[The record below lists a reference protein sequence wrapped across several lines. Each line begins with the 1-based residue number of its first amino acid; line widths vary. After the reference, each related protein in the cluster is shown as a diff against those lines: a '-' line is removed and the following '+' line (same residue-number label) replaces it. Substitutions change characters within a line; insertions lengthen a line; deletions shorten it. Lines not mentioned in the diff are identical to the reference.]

1 MLRLPKI
8 IRKTLSVRI
17 SLMVVSAM
25 TILLMASL
33 VVMFYYSRK
42 AVKEEA
48 VQMAQQTLDGMVTTI
63 DNILLS
69 VEQTTG
75 NLYFNLLPHL
85 DKPDLYYTHV
95 RRLVESNP
103 YVTGCAIAMK
113 ENYFPDRQYFM
124 AYAHRDETDST
135 AYSDEPIVQLD
146 TFAHTHYSKQKWFTE
161 TMTSGKLGWMKPLD
175 DKDSI
180 ADPIITFC
188 LPLFGSDRKPV
199 GVLGVDVSLSLLS
212 RILSNSKPSANSYCT
227 LLDRDGSYIV
237 HPDDDKLSR
246 QTALAI
252 SEESVK
258 KAAQAMVSGE
268 TGYMPFHM
276 DGKDYYV
283 FYKPF
288 KRVALAERIQNDLG
302 WSAGIIYPEDDI
314 FGDYNSLSYYVIAIA
329 ICGLLLIYLLC
340 RSLIHHQLKPLLML
354 GDKVQRIAQGNYD
367 EPIPQ
372 SWRKDEVGRLQA
384 NFQQMQQSLSTT
396 INELEQLKTDLQER
410 GEHLRKAY
418 TDAEKA
424 DRIKTAFL
432 HNMTNQMNPLA
443 EAIEQDV
450 SVLCN
455 SSSETDTAQLA
466 NDIQQKGNTI
476 AELLKN
482 LLNISNDEVM
492 SSHQTTDEA
501 GQRKEGADV

>member
-1 MLRLPKI
+1 
-8 IRKTLSVRI
+8 
-17 SLMVVSAM
+17 
-25 TILLMASL
+25 
-33 VVMFYYSRK
+33 
-42 AVKEEA
+42 
-48 VQMAQQTLDGMVTTI
+48 
-63 DNILLS
+63 
-69 VEQTTG
+69 
-75 NLYFNLLPHL
+75 
-85 DKPDLYYTHV
+85 
-95 RRLVESNP
+95 
-103 YVTGCAIAMK
+103 
-113 ENYFPDRQYFM
+113 
-124 AYAHRDETDST
+124 
-135 AYSDEPIVQLD
+135 
-146 TFAHTHYSKQKWFTE
+146 
-161 TMTSGKLGWMKPLD
+161 
-175 DKDSI
+175 
-180 ADPIITFC
+180 
-188 LPLFGSDRKPV
+188 
-199 GVLGVDVSLSLLS
+199 
-212 RILSNSKPSANSYCT
+212 
-227 LLDRDGSYIV
+227 
-237 HPDDDKLSR
+237 
-246 QTALAI
+246 
-252 SEESVK
+252 
-258 KAAQAMVSGE
+258 
-268 TGYMPFHM
+268 
-276 DGKDYYV
+276 
-283 FYKPF
+283 
-288 KRVALAERIQNDLG
+288 
-302 WSAGIIYPEDDI
+302 
-314 FGDYNSLSYYVIAIA
+314 
-329 ICGLLLIYLLC
+329 
-340 RSLIHHQLKPLLML
+340 ML